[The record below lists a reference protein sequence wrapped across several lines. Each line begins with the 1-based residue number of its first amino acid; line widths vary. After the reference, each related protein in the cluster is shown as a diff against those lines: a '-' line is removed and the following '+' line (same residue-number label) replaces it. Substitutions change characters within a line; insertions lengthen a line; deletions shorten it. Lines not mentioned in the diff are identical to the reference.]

1 MSEFARELTDLV
13 TGLARDGDDSTHS
26 RWAQVCDLGLAGI
39 GIADERGGS
48 GGSVADLMV
57 VIEQLSRAGISTPIV
72 EASTAAYATGE
83 VPGDSF
89 DTVAVDHDLNVTD
102 TALSIGFA
110 HVSYVAAARRLVIVT
125 ASSVVT
131 VPLAQQG
138 VGVEP
143 ARDIAGIP
151 CGSVRLGGASP
162 TLVANGP
169 TAAEVADRLALARSS
184 ALLGSACGAYE
195 LTRDYVTHREQFSAP
210 LIKIPAVSAALAQ
223 MTVRIRSA
231 QSALHRAIM
240 MCTDPPE
247 AGLRRSG
254 AVAAARIAAAQTATL
269 VARSAHQLHGA
280 VGFTAEYPLH
290 RYTTMLWAGRDA
302 DEPEREYC
310 RRLGAHVRTVGEI
323 VLWEQIS
330 A

>member
-1 MSEFARELTDLV
+1 MSEFARELSDLV
-13 TGLARDGDDSTHS
+13 AGLARDGDDHPDS

-57 VIEQLSRAGISTPIV
+57 VIEQLARAGIATPIV

-89 DTVAVDHDLNVTD
+89 DTVALAHDLTVTD
-102 TALSIGFA
+102 TALSAEFA
-110 HVSYVAAARRLVIVT
+110 HVPHVAAARRLVIVT
-125 ASSVVT
+125 ASSVMA
-131 VPLAQQG
+131 VPLAQPG
-138 VGVEP
+138 VDVEP
-143 ARDIAGIP
+143 ACDIAGIP
-151 CGSVRLGGASP
+151 GGSVRLHEVSP

-169 TAAEVADRLALARSS
+169 AAAEVADRLALARSC

-195 LTRDYVTHREQFSAP
+195 LTRDYVTHREQFGAP
-210 LIKIPAVSAALAQ
+210 LIKIPAVAAALAQ

-231 QSALHRAIM
+231 QSALQRAIM
-240 MCTDPPE
+240 VCTDPPD

-290 RYTTMLWAGRDA
+290 RYTTALWAGRDA

-310 RRLGAHVRTVGEI
+310 RRLGSRARTAGETL
-323 VLWEQIS
+323 LWEQIS